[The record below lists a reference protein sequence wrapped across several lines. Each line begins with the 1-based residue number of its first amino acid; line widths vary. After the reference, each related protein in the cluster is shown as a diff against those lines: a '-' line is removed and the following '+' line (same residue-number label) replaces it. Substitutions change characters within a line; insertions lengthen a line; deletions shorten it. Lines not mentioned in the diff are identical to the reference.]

1 MWRAA
6 GPAPGS
12 RLPAYLA
19 TTPKRSADHVPA
31 PGCVSDVVR
40 AHCRRF
46 QARDGCGWGGNSP
59 RSCVQCAEA
68 GAPCAVRKL
77 GFCGPVLPDGQSDCG
92 PGGGAGGRPALVC
105 NTPQPPP
112 PPEF

>member
-19 TTPKRSADHVPA
+19 TTPNRSADHVPA

-46 QARDGCGWGGNSP
+46 QARDGCGWGGKQSKKL
-59 RSCVQCAEA
+59 
-68 GAPCAVRKL
+68 CAVRK
-77 GFCGPVLPDGQSDCG
+77 
-92 PGGGAGGRPALVC
+92 GRRTVRCAKTRLLWARVARWPK
-105 NTPQPPP
+105 
-112 PPEF
+112 